1 MTYDNFVKIFKLSRF
16 YKQVTVEVAC
26 DKSITLTSGDGKKI
40 LIMHDLKSES
50 VVVKTSDVG
59 LSHCPFNKISFHA
72 DLTNGVYSISVPLSE
87 LSGKYDAAKL
97 IKWIVIDC
105 LINGE
110 RTKVSFWRRLLN
122 FLKFWG

>member
-1 MTYDNFVKIFKLSRF
+1 MTYDNFVKIFKLSSF
-16 YKQVTVEVAC
+16 YKQITAEVAS

-40 LIMHDLKSES
+40 SIMHDLESES
-50 VVVKTSDVG
+50 IVIKTSDVG
-59 LSHCPFNKISFHA
+59 LSNCPFSKISFQA
-72 DLTNGVYSISVPLSE
+72 DLTNGDCSISVPLSE

-110 RTKVSFWRRLLN
+110 RTKVGFWRRLLN